1 MKVTKND
8 SLGVTIN
15 NPGDNRSNG
24 KIRELID
31 ATYDC
36 CSDEFCFNKKNFKHD
51 QVLVKCF

>member
-8 SLGVTIN
+8 ILGVTIN

-24 KIRELID
+24 KIRELMD

-36 CSDEFCFNKKNFKHD
+36 CSDEFCFNKMTYNFD
-51 QVLVKCF
+51 QVLVKSF